1 MSVPYFTDNL
11 NHDIQEYL
19 PPRCQNR
26 NRGIWKSTHAIYADL
41 YTVVGHERA
50 LERR

>member
-1 MSVPYFTDNL
+1 MSVPHFTDNM
-11 NHDIQEYL
+11 NRDIQEYL

-26 NRGIWKSTHAIYADL
+26 NRVIWKSTHAISVDL
-41 YTVVGHERA
+41 YTVVGNERA